1 MRIRANLPRARG
13 FTLIEL
19 LVVIA
24 IIAILAA
31 MLLPALSKAKA
42 RGQATK
48 CLNNL
53 RQMGLG
59 MLIYADDNRGTIPRA
74 DAPIW
79 WQVITPNLGARTTNE
94 YSRVKVF
101 LCPSFP
107 NKKQLICYVVNGWQF
122 SSPNDYTGTA
132 VSTAT
137 PLNRIQQPAETIYL
151 ADNEHGSWRPV
162 ITDLASTSGAPEL
175 NDIWIPTHLPYLSKN
190 GKLTATFNN
199 STDVTTG
206 RRVAAARH
214 GSGCNLLYFDGHA
227 AFKRASQ
234 ISIDDWRE
242 QKY

>member
-1 MRIRANLPRARG
+1 MRRPIRSRRPPG

-24 IIAILAA
+24 IIAILAS

-42 RGQATK
+42 RGQAAK

-59 MLIYADDNRGTIPRA
+59 MLMYADDNRGNIPRA

-79 WQVITPNLGARTTNE
+79 WQVITPQLGAQKTND
-94 YSRVKVF
+94 YSKVKVY
-101 LCPSFP
+101 LCPSYP

-122 SSPNDYTGTA
+122 SSPNDLVGF
-132 VSTAT
+132 AT
-137 PLNRIQQPAETIYL
+137 SAPSALSRVQQPAETIYL

-162 ITDLASTSGAPEL
+162 ITDLVSTSGAPEL
-175 NDIWIPTHLPYLSKN
+175 NDVWTPTHLPYLSKS
-190 GKLTATFNN
+190 GKLTTTPNN
-199 STDVTTG
+199 SMDVTTG
-206 RRVAAARH
+206 RRVAATRH
-214 GSGCNLLYFDGHA
+214 GRGCNLLFFDGHS
-227 AFKRASQ
+227 AFKRADQ